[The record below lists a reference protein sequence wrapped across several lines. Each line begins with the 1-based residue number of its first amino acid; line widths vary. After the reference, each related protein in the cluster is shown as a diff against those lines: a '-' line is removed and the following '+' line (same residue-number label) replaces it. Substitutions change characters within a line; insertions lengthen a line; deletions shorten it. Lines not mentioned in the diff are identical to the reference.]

1 MLRAKLEQA
10 VADGYLLQIAKYRS
24 RGEWSEWKA
33 VSLEKALEKLS
44 VWVSDGY
51 SDFQPY
57 KVRIVFE
64 YNGELVER

>member
-1 MLRAKLEQA
+1 MMRAKLEKA

-24 RGEWSEWKA
+24 NGEWSAWKM

-44 VWVSDGY
+44 VWVSDGC